1 MFEIIDDNFE
11 YACDEGIAILNSLQF
26 TLCVHVPMYTY
37 IFLHAF
43 ISLLTTWMTL
53 LMCKGRLAPMASTN
67 LLVVTSK
74 VLA

>member
-1 MFEIIDDNFE
+1 MFVMLFE
-11 YACDEGIAILNSLQF
+11 YACHEGIAIFYGLQF

-53 LMCKGRLAPMASTN
+53 LMCKGSFLPMASTN
-67 LLVVTSK
+67 LTTVPSN

>member
-11 YACDEGIAILNSLQF
+11 YPCDEGIVILNGLQF

-37 IFLHAF
+37 ILLHAF

-53 LMCKGRLAPMASTN
+53 LMCKGKFAPN
-67 LLVVTSK
+67 GLH
-74 VLA
+74 